1 MPPKVRCRLEL
12 GWLGRQA
19 GEPAG
24 PGVFWCV
31 ARPARGHH
39 RPTLNPAVYLLSMVF
54 GVGALLILGVWG
66 GEIQRPCL
74 EGVLPLWG
82 GCSPWPGTHS

>member
-1 MPPKVRCRLEL
+1 MAALRGLVVWWQGGLVR
-12 GWLGRQA
+12 GRA
-19 GEPAG
+19 SLA
-24 PGVFWCV
+24 VW
-31 ARPARGHH
+31 RRH